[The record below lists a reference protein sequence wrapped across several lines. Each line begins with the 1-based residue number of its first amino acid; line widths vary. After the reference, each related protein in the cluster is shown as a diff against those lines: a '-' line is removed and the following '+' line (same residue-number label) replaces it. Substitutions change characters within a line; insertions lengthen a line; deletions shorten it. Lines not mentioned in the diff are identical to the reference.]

1 MLAGKGETTW
11 KQESEKRVKRNE
23 NKIYEEQKQ
32 EKKDEKQMM
41 LNKQKKDV
49 EGAKWETKC
58 DRTPNVKCRGGG
70 TCPSD

>member
-1 MLAGKGETTW
+1 MIRGTEA
-11 KQESEKRVKRNE
+11 
-23 NKIYEEQKQ
+23 

-70 TCPSD
+70 TCPSDCSLF